1 MILDNE
7 KEEPTFDGAVPQS
20 NSVEAESNSVST
32 TTKDYI
38 INTNDIQELSEDYE
52 FFDGRKLQPYNVA
65 KCILDNFRV
74 IIIDNM
80 LYIYNEYSRIYLN
93 DTKIIENIIMQL
105 VPKIKLSDIKA
116 VLYDLSRCA
125 PVRELSDEKYVVFS
139 NCILDVS
146 TLQEVTDF
154 TPDKYIL
161 TNRVYANYKPDVV
174 SANGSDVAFV
184 KSFFD
189 TLSANNPD
197 LSNVYIEVLGYGSV
211 RSYKFQLR
219 IYLKGSVPIMVS
231 QPT

>member
-1 MILDNE
+1 MNE
-7 KEEPTFDGAVPQS
+7 ISNELKEEVQSANSTPQS
-20 NSVEAESNSVST
+20 TQTETETTSVSS

-38 INTNDIQELSEDYE
+38 TNSADVQDFSSDYE

-74 IIIDNM
+74 INIDNM
-80 LYIYNEYSRIYLN
+80 LYIYNEHSRIYLN
-93 DTKIIENIIMQL
+93 DTKIIESVIMQL

-125 PVRELSDEKYVVFS
+125 PKLEVADEKYIVFN
-139 NCILDVS
+139 NCILDTS

-154 TPDKYIL
+154 TPDKYVF
-161 TNRVYANYKPDVV
+161 TNRVYANYEPDVV
-174 SANGSDVAFV
+174 SANRSDVKYV

-189 TLSANNPD
+189 TLSVNNPD
-197 LSNVYIEVLGYGSV
+197 LSNVYLEVLGYSSV

-219 IYLKGSVPIMVS
+219 LYSKGWCK
-231 QPT
+231 